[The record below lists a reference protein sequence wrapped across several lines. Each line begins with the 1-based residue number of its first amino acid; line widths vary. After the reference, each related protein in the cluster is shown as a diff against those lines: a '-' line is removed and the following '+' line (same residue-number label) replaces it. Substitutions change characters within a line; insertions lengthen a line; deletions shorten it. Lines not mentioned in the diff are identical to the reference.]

1 VLQQGVVVAQL
12 EHGMMWSAS
21 SGPEYDDAEDH
32 VFEDALKNVSL
43 TVDLSS
49 VHFVEELHHHEGVK
63 DDGVVL

>member
-1 VLQQGVVVAQL
+1 MTYLDNK
-12 EHGMMWSAS
+12 
-21 SGPEYDDAEDH
+21 GPKYDGAEDH

-49 VHFVEELHHHEGVK
+49 VNLVEELHHYEGVE